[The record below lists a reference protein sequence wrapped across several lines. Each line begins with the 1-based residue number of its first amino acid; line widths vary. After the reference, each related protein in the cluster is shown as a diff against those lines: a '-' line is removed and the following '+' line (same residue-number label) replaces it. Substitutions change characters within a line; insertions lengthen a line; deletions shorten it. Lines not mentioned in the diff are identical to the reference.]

1 MKKLTDLIML
11 DKISPAQFRMLYREL
26 TGDFCASDNSQ
37 SKQCD
42 ERWQK
47 IIRHIRAG
55 MLRDL
60 RVNNGRIPKYDKF
73 WDPMNQ
79 KLEEMQAVDDRWHSH
94 SNKDGLVVTN
104 MAVAISAPDMH
115 KM

>member
-1 MKKLTDLIML
+1 MVEFQSMT
-11 DKISPAQFRMLYREL
+11 
-26 TGDFCASDNSQ
+26 NS
-37 SKQCD
+37 
-42 ERWQK
+42 
-47 IIRHIRAG
+47 G
-55 MLRDL
+55 
-60 RVNNGRIPKYDKF
+60 
-73 WDPMNQ
+73 

>member
-1 MKKLTDLIML
+1 ML
-11 DKISPAQFRMLYREL
+11 DKIQLAQFRMLYREL

-47 IIRHIRAG
+47 IIRHLEAG
-55 MLRDL
+55 MLRDF
-60 RVNNGRIPKYDKF
+60 RVSNGRSPKYDKF
-73 WDPMNQ
+73 WDLMSQ
-79 KLEEMQAVDDRWHSH
+79 KLEEMQAVDYRWHSH
-94 SNKDGLVVTN
+94 SNK
-104 MAVAISAPDMH
+104 VAISAPDMH